1 MNGRRTELAGR
12 FPFPGL
18 PSGWYAVATSSELK
32 KGQLLHRA
40 YFNTDI
46 ILYRTESGVARVSSA
61 FCPHMGANLGK
72 VGRVEGETLVCGF
85 HGFTFDGVEGHC
97 VATSYGSPPPPRAKV
112 AQWLVREQ
120 NGLILTW
127 FDETGAGPTWTVPE
141 LNDKGWNK
149 IGWRRFRIPT
159 HPQETTENS
168 VDFGHFTQIHGFT
181 DGSIT
186 SPIEIDGPYLT
197 NSYRAWRGVPI
208 PSLPLYKLAVDYA
221 VHVWGLGYSQVD
233 VRVESLRFDVRLWVL
248 PVPIDDEHIDL
259 VLGASTPT
267 RLGPL
272 APLARAIA
280 RFALCNEVEQDLDVW
295 TYKTYLEQPAL
306 AKGDGAVAEYRRYVQ
321 QFYPQAGARAT
332 A

>member
-1 MNGRRTELAGR
+1 LAGR

-18 PSGWYAVATSSELK
+18 PSGWYVVATSSELK
-32 KGQLLHRA
+32 KGKLLHRS

-46 ILYRTESGVARVSSA
+46 IVYRTQSGTARVSSA

-85 HGFTFDGVEGHC
+85 HGFTYDAMEGKC
-97 VATSYGSPPPPRAKV
+97 VATSYGSPPPPRARIE
-112 AQWLVREQ
+112 QWLVREQ

-127 FDETGAGPTWTVPE
+127 FDETGAGPGWMVPE

-149 IGWRRFRIPT
+149 ISWRRYRIAT

-168 VDFGHFTQIHGFT
+168 VDFGHFTQIHGFS

-186 SPIEIDGPYLT
+186 SPIQVDGPYLT
-197 NSYRAWRGVPI
+197 NAYRALRGIPI
-208 PSLPLYKLAVDYA
+208 PSLPLFKLPVDYA

-233 VRVESLRFDVRLWVL
+233 VRIDPLHFDVRLWVL
-248 PVPIDDEHIDL
+248 PVPVDDENIDL
-259 VLGASTPT
+259 VLGASTMKKS
-267 RLGPL
+267 GPL
-272 APLARAIA
+272 APLGRSIA

-295 TYKTYLEQPAL
+295 TYKTYLDQPAL

-321 QFYPQAGARAT
+321 QFYPQTAEHEAR
-332 A
+332 